1 MFLLDTVV
9 LSELRK
15 RERNPGLVAWIAEQ
29 RTADQF
35 VSVITIGEIQR
46 GIELQRV
53 KDAGFAGMLARW
65 LDIIL
70 TAYADR
76 ILDLDRRTARRWGRL
91 SAELGHD
98 GADLMIAATALEHG
112 LVVVT
117 RNVRHFER
125 AHVTICNPFQ

>member
-53 KDAGFAGMLARW
+53 KDAGFAVMLARW

-76 ILDLDRRTARRWGRL
+76 ILDLDRGTARRWGRL

-98 GADLMIAATALEHG
+98 CG
-112 LVVVT
+112 
-117 RNVRHFER
+117 
-125 AHVTICNPFQ
+125 C